1 LTGENPARRLIRA
14 IVEGAALALAI
25 GLLAIIM
32 SLVAP

>member
-1 LTGENPARRLIRA
+1 MGRLTRA